1 MRKLGLSTLLII
13 ALLAVS
19 GAAFTATADDGGRKL
34 TTTLLGANERPG
46 PGDSDGSGV
55 ASLRLNPGAGQVCY
69 TITYANVNGVT
80 AAHIHEAPA
89 TAAGLVV
96 VGLYPIAPNT
106 GPDTDGTIEGC
117 VSADRSLIL
126 DIIQNPE
133 DYYVNLHN
141 AEFPAGSI
149 RGQLAK

>member
-13 ALLAVS
+13 ALLAIS
-19 GAAFTATADDGGRKL
+19 GAAFTANADDGGRKF

-46 PGDSDGSGV
+46 PGDPDGTGV

-69 TITYANVNGVT
+69 TITYINVNGVT
-80 AAHIHEAPA
+80 AGHIHRAPA
-89 TAAGLVV
+89 DSPGPVV
-96 VGLYPIAPNT
+96 VGLYPIAPDT
-106 GPDTDGTIEGC
+106 GPDTDGTIKGC

-126 DIIQNPE
+126 GIIQNPE

-141 AEFPAGSI
+141 DEYRAGSI

>member
-19 GAAFTATADDGGRKL
+19 GAAFTANADDGGRKL

-46 PGDSDGSGV
+46 PGDPDGSGV

-80 AAHIHEAPA
+80 AGHIHEAPA
-89 TAAGLVV
+89 NAAGPVV
-96 VGLYPIAPNT
+96 VGLFA
-106 GPDTDGTIEGC
+106 GSDTDGTIEGC
-117 VSADRSLIL
+117 VRADRSLIL

-141 AEFPAGSI
+141 ADFPAGSI